1 MRLERA
7 LYGHLSTLLGIGA
20 AVLALNLVLYFTAVS
35 KLDRFSKSVKAQVS
49 ENRAK
54 LMALEAKDKAAV
66 AGVAVVENNRQ
77 VVSDLADK
85 MLRTKGQRLVEVQNL
100 LRGFADARR
109 LQTDRL
115 SYAYKF
121 IPAENRPAGSHRYL
135 RVDIGMP
142 VIGTYADIKDF
153 MKDVQVSPQF
163 LSITSVSLTQSA
175 QGSAL
180 IQGNFNITT
189 YFVATA
195 ADEQELAGGRS

>member
-7 LYGHLSTLLGIGA
+7 LYGHLSSLLGIGA
-20 AVLALNLVLYFTAVS
+20 AVLALNLVLYFTAVA

-49 ENRAK
+49 DNRAK

-66 AGVAVVENNRQ
+66 AGVAAVENNRQ

-85 MLRTKGQRLVEVQNL
+85 VLLTKGQRLVEVQNL

-115 SYAYKF
+115 AYSYTF
-121 IPAENRPAGSHRYL
+121 IPGENKAAGFRRYL
-135 RVDIGMP
+135 KVDIGMP
-142 VIGTYADIKDF
+142 VMGTYSDIKDF
-153 MKDVQVSPQF
+153 MKDIQTSPQF
-163 LSITSVSLTQSA
+163 LSIATVDLTQSA

-180 IQGNFNITT
+180 IQGNFIITT
-189 YFVATA
+189 YFVATT
-195 ADEQELAGGRS
+195 ADELELAGGRS

>member
-85 MLRTKGQRLVEVQNL
+85 ILLTKGQRLVEVQNL

-142 VIGTYADIKDF
+142 VMGTYADIKDF
-153 MKDVQVSPQF
+153 MKDVQTSPQF

>member
-35 KLDRFSKSVKAQVS
+35 RLDRFSKSVKAQVS
-49 ENRAK
+49 DNRAK
-54 LMALEAKDKAAV
+54 LLALEAKDKAAV

-85 MLRTKGQRLVEVQNL
+85 ILLTKGQRLVEVQNL

-115 SYAYKF
+115 AYSYKF

-142 VIGTYADIKDF
+142 VMGTYADIKDF
-153 MKDVQVSPQF
+153 MNDIQVSPQF
-163 LSITSVSLTQSA
+163 LSITSISLTQSA

-180 IQGNFNITT
+180 IQGNFMITT

-195 ADEQELAGGRS
+195 ADERELAGGRS

>member
-20 AVLALNLVLYFTAVS
+20 AVLALNLVLYFTAVA

-49 ENRAK
+49 DNRAK

-66 AGVAVVENNRQ
+66 AGVAAVENNRQ

-85 MLRTKGQRLVEVQNL
+85 VLLTKGQRLVEVQNL

-115 SYAYKF
+115 AYSYTF
-121 IPAENRPAGSHRYL
+121 IPGENKAAGFRRYL
-135 RVDIGMP
+135 KVDIGMP
-142 VIGTYADIKDF
+142 VMGTYSDIKDF
-153 MKDVQVSPQF
+153 MKDIQTSPQF
-163 LSITSVSLTQSA
+163 LSIATVDLTQSA

-180 IQGNFNITT
+180 IQGNFIITT
-189 YFVATA
+189 YFVATT
-195 ADEQELAGGRS
+195 ADELELAGGRS